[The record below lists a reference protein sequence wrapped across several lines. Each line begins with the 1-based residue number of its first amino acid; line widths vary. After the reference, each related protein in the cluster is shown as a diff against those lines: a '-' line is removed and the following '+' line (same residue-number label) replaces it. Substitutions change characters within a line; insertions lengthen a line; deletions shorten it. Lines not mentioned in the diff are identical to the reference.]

1 MANKDPQID
10 LWENYNSWWP
20 SDVLTTG
27 CSTESFLVQ
36 GELFDPD
43 HDLKEKYPALKK
55 AWKQYMLVKKLCEAK
70 ENETR

>member
-1 MANKDPQID
+1 MDKNDPKID

-27 CSTESFLVQ
+27 CSITSVQVQ

-43 HDLKEKYPALKK
+43 RELKNKYPALKK
-55 AWKQYMLVKKLCEAK
+55 AWKQYLLVKKLCEAK